1 MAQQGLVLQ
10 QDAGLIPCG
19 LEDPELSQQLGLLG
33 PVWWPEGVGEKRHI
47 FRPKGFLAFLIVS
60 FDRRAA

>member
-1 MAQQGLVLQ
+1 MVQQGLVLQ

-33 PVWWPEGVGEKRHI
+33 PVWWPEGVGEKKAHLQAKRVSSI
-47 FRPKGFLAFLIVS
+47 FDCEF
-60 FDRRAA
+60 